1 MANETTAS
9 YDGQDFVNGSANGT
23 TADGVF
29 TLHRYKH
36 GAGITGLI
44 IMAYALVF
52 LLCVVGNVIVCGVVI
67 KTPRLRTVTNYFIL
81 NLAVSDLLVAIF
93 CMPFTL
99 VEHILTDYQFGDV
112 MCRVNPM
119 IQGIS
124 VAASVYTMTA
134 IAYDRYKAIVF
145 PTEPRMSLTKMR
157 YALAG
162 IWISAV
168 AVMVPQ
174 VFVLQVE
181 TFYPTKT
188 VSVNAC
194 IETWPDIVYKKT
206 YTFMLFSLVYVGP
219 LAVISFFYCRIMC
232 KLAMTPSSAVDDP
245 QHASQFAVSKKRV
258 RVLKM
263 LITVVVLFALCWLP
277 LYTCWMLVDFARLS
291 KQQMAVIH
299 RYVYPVAHW
308 LGYSNS
314 CANPIVYGFFNTNI
328 RNNLESMSIKRR
340 FENAKLQIPKRNVQ
354 RAEDQDDVKE
364 TIKMTP
370 LAKSDRK

>member
-1 MANETTAS
+1 MANDTISVYE
-9 YDGQDFVNGSANGT
+9 GLDFFNDSTNGT
-23 TADGVF
+23 QTDMLLAK
-29 TLHRYKH
+29 YKH
-36 GAGITGLI
+36 GAVVSGLI
-44 IMAYALVF
+44 ILAYALVF
-52 LLCVVGNVIVCGVVI
+52 LLCVVGNVVVCAVVI

-99 VEHILTDYQFGDV
+99 VEHILNDYQFGDV
-112 MCRVNPM
+112 MCRVNPT

-145 PTEPRMSLTKMR
+145 PTEPRMSLSKMKI
-157 YALAG
+157 ALAG
-162 IWISAV
+162 IWIGAV

-181 TFYPTKT
+181 TFISPRKT
-188 VSVNAC
+188 MSVNVC
-194 IETWPDIVYKKT
+194 METWPDIVYKKT

-219 LAVISFFYCRIMC
+219 LAVISFFYCRIMY
-232 KLAMTPSSAVDDP
+232 KLSMTPSSAVDDP
-245 QHASQFAVSKKRV
+245 QRGSQFAVTKKRM

-263 LITVVVLFALCWLP
+263 LITVVVLFALFWLP
-277 LYTCWMLVDFARLS
+277 LYTCWMLGDFARLS
-291 KQQMAVIH
+291 QKQLSVIH
-299 RYVYPVAHW
+299 QYVYPIAHW

-328 RNNLESMSIKRR
+328 RNNLDSMSIKRR
-340 FENAKLQIPKRNVQ
+340 FETAKLQLPKRNGQ
-354 RAEDQDDVKE
+354 RPANHGNGRECVEMQ
-364 TIKMTP
+364 P
-370 LAKSDRK
+370 LGKADRK

>member
-1 MANETTAS
+1 MENETIAV
-9 YDGQDFVNGSANGT
+9 YDGQDFFNNGT
-23 TADGVF
+23 ND
-29 TLHRYKH
+29 TLTDMLLPRYKH
-36 GAGITGLI
+36 GAAVTGLI
-44 IMAYALVF
+44 IMSYALVF

-99 VEHILTDYQFGDV
+99 VEHILPAYQFGDV
-112 MCRVNPM
+112 MCRVTPM

-124 VAASVYTMTA
+124 VAASAYTMTA

-145 PTEPRMSLTKMR
+145 PTEPRMSLGKMR
-157 YALAG
+157 NALAG
-162 IWISAV
+162 IWIGAV

-174 VFVLQVE
+174 VFVLHVK
-181 TFYPTKT
+181 PIPIMST
-188 VSVNAC
+188 VSINICV
-194 IETWPDIVYKKT
+194 ETWPDIVYKKT

-219 LAVISFFYCRIMC
+219 LVVICFLYCRIWY
-232 KLAMTPSSAVDDP
+232 KLAKTPSCAVDDP

-263 LITVVVLFALCWLP
+263 LITVVVLFALSWLP
-277 LYTCWMLVDFARLS
+277 LYTCWMLGDFANLTK
-291 KQQMAVIH
+291 KQSGVMHQ
-299 RYVYPVAHW
+299 YVYPVAHW

-328 RNNLESMSIKRR
+328 RNNLESMSIRRR
-340 FENAKLQIPKRNVQ
+340 FETTKLKFPRRNVQ
-354 RAEDQDDVKE
+354 PPANQANVQECVDMKP
-364 TIKMTP
+364 I
-370 LAKSDRK
+370 AKSSRK